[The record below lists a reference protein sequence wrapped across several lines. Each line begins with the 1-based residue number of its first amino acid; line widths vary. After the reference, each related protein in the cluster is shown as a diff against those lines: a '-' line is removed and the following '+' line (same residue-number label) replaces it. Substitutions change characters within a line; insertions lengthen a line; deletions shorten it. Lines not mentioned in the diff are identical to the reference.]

1 MSGKISNNTSQNL
14 LDIESLT
21 RQAIMAAASL
31 NWKEAAKINQKILK
45 VSKNS
50 PETLNRLAKA
60 CNSLGKNQEAQRF
73 YKKALSLDPYNIIAK
88 KNLEKIVKVNGN
100 GDSKAKGGNGHSTK
114 AAVNLSTLFLFEP
127 GKTKVINLLNL
138 APPQIL
144 ATISCGDEVLLT
156 PKKHSVAVNGN
167 DGTYLGALPDDLA
180 HKLISYIEGGNKY
193 EAYVKCATTQMLS
206 IFIKEVY
213 KSEKYT
219 NQPSF
224 AQSPGQYPYDS

>member
-21 RQAIMAAASL
+21 RQAITAAASL

-45 VSKNS
+45 ISKNS

-88 KNLEKIVKVNGN
+88 KNLEKIVKVNWN

-114 AAVNLSTLFLFEP
+114 A
-127 GKTKVINLLNL
+127 
-138 APPQIL
+138 
-144 ATISCGDEVLLT
+144 
-156 PKKHSVAVNGN
+156 
-167 DGTYLGALPDDLA
+167 
-180 HKLISYIEGGNKY
+180 
-193 EAYVKCATTQMLS
+193 
-206 IFIKEVY
+206 
-213 KSEKYT
+213 
-219 NQPSF
+219 
-224 AQSPGQYPYDS
+224 